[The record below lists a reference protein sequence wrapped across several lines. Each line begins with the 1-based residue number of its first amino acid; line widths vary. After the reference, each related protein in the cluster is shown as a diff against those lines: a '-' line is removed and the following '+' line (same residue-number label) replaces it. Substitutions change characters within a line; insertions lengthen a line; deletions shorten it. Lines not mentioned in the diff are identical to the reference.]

1 MIDIKLIRQN
11 PEIAKNSQISRG
23 KDPQIVDKLL
33 DIDALYRNA
42 ITNSE
47 NLKAKQNELG
57 KLIPKANKQEK
68 SKLLAKLKVLSKE
81 AESSKTQTNKLEQ
94 KYLKLAKSLDNLIA
108 EAPPGGEKDYI
119 VLEEIGSPRN
129 FINEG
134 IKIKDHLDIG
144 QNLNIL
150 DTIRGAKVSGA
161 RFYFLKGLGA
171 QLELAIQ
178 RLALDIATSENITPI
193 ITPTL
198 VLPEIMDG
206 TGFLGE
212 HSAEIYKLAEPD
224 NVYLVGTSEVAIA
237 GFHQNEI
244 LNLKNSDISY
254 AGISTCYRREAGS
267 YGKDTR
273 GIIRVHQFNKVEM
286 FVFCKPENA
295 EKQHQ
300 RILNIEKKILNA
312 MEIPYRIIDVAAG
325 DLGSSAARKF
335 DCEAYLPSQ
344 NRYLEL
350 TSTSNCT
357 TYQARRLN
365 IRYIGND
372 GKKHMAATLN
382 GTLTTTRWLVALLEN
397 HQQADGSVKI
407 PKALTK
413 YMNGLEYIKIE

>member
-11 PEIAKNSQISRG
+11 PELIKKSQIWRG
-23 KDPQIVDKLL
+23 KDPKVVDSLL
-33 DIDALYRNA
+33 EIDILYRNA

-47 NLKAKQNELG
+47 NLRAEQNDLG
-57 KLIPKANKQEK
+57 KLIPKAKPEEK
-68 SKLLAKLKVLSKE
+68 EQLLQKLKILSNQT
-81 AESSKTQTNKLEQ
+81 ESGKNQTLQLEQ
-94 KYLKLAKSLDNLIA
+94 KYLKLAKSLDNLIVD
-108 EAPPGGEKDYI
+108 APRGGEEDYI
-119 VLEEIGSPRN
+119 VLEEIGQPKSTLAKN
-129 FINEG
+129 L
-134 IKIKDHLDIG
+134 KIKDHLTIG
-144 QNLNIL
+144 QDLDIL
-150 DTIRGAKVSGA
+150 DTARGAKVSGA

-171 QLELAIQ
+171 RLELALQ
-178 RLALDIATSENITPI
+178 RLALDTAIAENITPI

-198 VLPEIMDG
+198 VLPEIMEG

-212 HSAEIYKLAEPD
+212 HAAEVYKLAEPD
-224 NVYLVGTSEVAIA
+224 NAYLVGTSEVPIA
-237 GFHQNEI
+237 GFHQGEI
-244 LNLKNSDISY
+244 LDLEKDPLSY

-267 YGKDTR
+267 YGKDTK
-273 GIIRVHQFNKVEM
+273 GIIRVHQFNKIEM
-286 FVFCKPENA
+286 FVFCKPEIA
-295 EKQHQ
+295 QDQHQ
-300 RILNIEKKILNA
+300 RILNIEKKMLSA
-312 MEIPYRIIDVAAG
+312 MEIPYRVIDIAAG

-382 GTLTTTRWLVALLEN
+382 GTLATTRWLVALLEN

-407 PKALTK
+407 PQALIK
-413 YMNGLEYIKIE
+413 YMDGIEYIRK